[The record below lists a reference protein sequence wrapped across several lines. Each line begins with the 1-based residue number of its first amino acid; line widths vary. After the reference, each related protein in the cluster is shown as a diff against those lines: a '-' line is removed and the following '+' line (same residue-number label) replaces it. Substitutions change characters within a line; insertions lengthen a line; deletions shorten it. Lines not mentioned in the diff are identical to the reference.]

1 MRYRWLAGPPDQ
13 TPCPG
18 STLSTVG
25 RQNIHSQP
33 CVRRSCVIRT
43 TIVQVKGTPDIPS
56 HEHHAHLNVP
66 MLGRNKELLKLGR
79 HKIGIHQVA
88 GRIVLH
94 GFSPYLQL
102 SQGWCVRDDQFGERR
117 SGQGKR
123 DHAAAPSAPQWRMWS
138 RGSTSRMLAG
148 DGSSPSGAARL
159 MKDVQRS
166 RTMGEAHATQGQGA
180 HRYGRCRTHCRQYM
194 WDTLP
199 AGCLD
204 MRRLLWRG
212 ASMRETGARSLLGG
226 MTPSTAWRSS
236 AFDGP
241 RNTSDVSS
249 RPRYARSW
257 YDRPWKRQHGWPR
270 IPFLLC
276 QRDRHPPGLYSC

>member
-43 TIVQVKGTPDIPS
+43 TIVQVKGTPNIRS

-88 GRIVLH
+88 GRIVLQ

-123 DHAAAPSAPQWRMWS
+123 DDAAAPSSPQ
-138 RGSTSRMLAG
+138 
-148 DGSSPSGAARL
+148 
-159 MKDVQRS
+159 
-166 RTMGEAHATQGQGA
+166 
-180 HRYGRCRTHCRQYM
+180 
-194 WDTLP
+194 
-199 AGCLD
+199 
-204 MRRLLWRG
+204 
-212 ASMRETGARSLLGG
+212 
-226 MTPSTAWRSS
+226 
-236 AFDGP
+236 
-241 RNTSDVSS
+241 
-249 RPRYARSW
+249 
-257 YDRPWKRQHGWPR
+257 
-270 IPFLLC
+270 
-276 QRDRHPPGLYSC
+276 